1 MDAHYRPD
9 IIEPEAQ
16 QHWDEKQIFRATEDS
31 AKPKYYCLSM
41 FPYPSGKLHMGH
53 VRNYTIGDVLA
64 RYHRMKGYN
73 VLQPM
78 GWDAFGL
85 PAENAAIANDVA
97 PASWTYANIDYMRG
111 QLKRLGLA
119 IDWSRELATCKPDYY
134 RWEQWLF
141 TRLFEKGVIYK
152 KMATVN
158 WDPVDHTVLANEQ
171 VIDGRGWR
179 SGALVE
185 KRDIPMYFFRITAY
199 AEELLDGL
207 DHLPGWPERVKTMQ
221 RNWIGKSF
229 GVEIHF
235 PLLPSPAGGR
245 GAGGEGVSEP
255 VLKVFTTR
263 ADTLFGVTYV
273 AVAAEHPLAQRA
285 AETNPALATFIHEC
299 KQGSVAEADLATME
313 KKGMDTGL
321 KAYHPFTNEPVPIY
335 VANYVL
341 MGYGEGAVM
350 AVPAHD
356 ERDYAFA
363 EKYGLAIKP
372 VIQPADATLE
382 LPLTAAYTE
391 PGVLFDSGDF
401 SGRTSEDAID
411 KIALVLKNLNLGEK
425 RTTWRLRDWGISRQ
439 RYWGCPI
446 PIIHCPSCGDVPV
459 PEDQLPV
466 VLPEDVKIDVGSPL
480 KKMPEWSNCAC
491 PKCGGKAE
499 RETDTMDTFVE
510 SSWYYARYA
519 CPDNA
524 SAMLDARAKH
534 WLPVDQYIGG
544 IEHAILHLLYARFF
558 HKLMRDEGLLGSE
571 NVRSSDGPHPN
582 PLPPAGEGAN
592 DALRAPKTLNE
603 PFANLLTQGMVI
615 ADTYYRDLGEGKKQW
630 LNPADVEVRDG
641 VHVLKADGQPVQV
654 GGTEK
659 MSKSKNN
666 GVDPQALIDQ
676 YGADTARLFM
686 MFAAPPEQSLEW
698 SDAGVEG
705 AHRFLK
711 RIWAYAQRNQGSLS
725 QGIKFLSS
733 PDADQYWKQG
743 SETTLSFRREIHT
756 ILKKAAFD
764 LSKHQLNTVTSA
776 AMKLLNLL
784 EQSQS
789 DVSNVADSIALQG
802 GETPLLL
809 NSQLMLRAEGFSI
822 LLRLL
827 APIAPHI
834 CHCLWKEIGYGVDIL
849 ESDWPKVDESA
860 LVRDEIELMLQV
872 NGKLRGKIRVAADA
886 DKAAIEQAALASIEV
901 QKYMEGQPAK
911 KVVVVPGRLVNIVV

>member
-1 MDAHYRPD
+1 MDAQYRPE

-16 QHWDEKQIFRATEDS
+16 QHWEEKQAFKASEDS
-31 AKPKYYCLSM
+31 SKPKYYCLSM

-64 RYHRMKGYN
+64 RYHRMKGFN

-85 PAENAAIANDVA
+85 PAENAAMANNVA
-97 PASWTYANIDYMRG
+97 PAGWTYSNIDYMRK
-111 QLKRLGLA
+111 QLKSLGLA

-141 TRLFEKGVIYK
+141 TKLFEKGVIYK

-185 KRDIPMYFFRITAY
+185 KRDIPMYFFRITDY
-199 AEELLDGL
+199 AEELLSEL
-207 DHLPGWPERVKTMQ
+207 DNLPGWPERVKTMQ

-235 PLLPSPAGGR
+235 PLLPSPASGG
-245 GAGGEGVSEP
+245 GVGGEGQSNP

-273 AVAAEHPLAQRA
+273 AVAAEHPLAQQA
-285 AETNPALATFIHEC
+285 AEGNPELAAFIHEC
-299 KQGSVAEADLATME
+299 KQGSVAEADMATME

-321 KAYHPFTNEPVPIY
+321 KVYHPFTNEPVPVW

-356 ERDYAFA
+356 ERDFAFA
-363 EKYGLAIKP
+363 KKYGLPIRA
-372 VIQPADATLE
+372 VIRPAGETGNEKRETQNPGASDTLPISHFPFP
-382 LPLTAAYTE
+382 LPYLEHGT
-391 PGVLFDSGDF
+391 LFDSGDF
-401 SGRTSEDAID
+401 SGRTSQDAIE
-411 KIALVLKNLNLGEK
+411 KIALVLKNLGLGDK

-446 PIIHCPSCGDVPV
+446 PIIHCPTCGDVPV
-459 PEDQLPV
+459 PEKDLPV
-466 VLPEDVKIDVGSPL
+466 VLPEDVKIDVGSPI
-480 KKMPEWSNCAC
+480 KKMPSFYECAC

-519 CPDNA
+519 CPDLDKG
-524 SAMLDARAKH
+524 MLDGRANY

-558 HKLMRDEGLLGSE
+558 HKLMRDEGLV
-571 NVRSSDGPHPN
+571 N
-582 PLPPAGEGAN
+582 
-592 DALRAPKTLNE
+592 TNE
-603 PFANLLTQGMVI
+603 PFANLLTQGMVV
-615 ADTYYRDLGEGKKQW
+615 AETYYRDLADGKKQW
-630 LNPADVEVRDG
+630 INPADVEVERNDKG
-641 VHVLKADGQPVQV
+641 HIIAAKLIADGQPVV
-654 GGTEK
+654 IGGVEK

-711 RIWAYAQRNQGSLS
+711 RL
-725 QGIKFLSS
+725 
-733 PDADQYWKQG
+733 WKMVHEHVEAG
-743 SETTLSFRREIHT
+743 VVP
-756 ILKKAAFD
+756 AF
-764 LSKHQLNTVTSA
+764 S
-776 AMKLLNLL
+776 
-784 EQSQS
+784 
-789 DVSNVADSIALQG
+789 G
-802 GETPLLL
+802 GELPEGLQDLRR
-809 NSQLMLRAEGFSI
+809 QLHQTIAKVTDDIERRKQFNTAIAAVMELMNALGKVEASDELGKSVKQEALEAI
-822 LLRLL
+822 VLML
-827 APIAPHI
+827 APIVPHI
-834 CHCLWKEIGYGVDIL
+834 CRILIKALKPGACLVG
-849 ESDWPKVDESA
+849 SPWPQADEAA
-860 LVRDEIELMLQV
+860 LVQNEVELMLQV
-872 NGKLRGKIRVAADA
+872 NGKLRGKFKVAADA
-886 DKAAIEQAALASIEV
+886 GKEAIEAAALASPEL
-901 QKYMEGQPAK
+901 QKHLDGQNPK
-911 KVVVVPGRLVNIVV
+911 KVVVVPGRLVNVVV